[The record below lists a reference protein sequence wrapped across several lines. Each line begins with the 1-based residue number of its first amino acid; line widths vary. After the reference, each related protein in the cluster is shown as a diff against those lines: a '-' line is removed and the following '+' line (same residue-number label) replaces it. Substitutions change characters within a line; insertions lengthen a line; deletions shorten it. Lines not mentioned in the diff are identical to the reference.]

1 MTTPLGMP
9 ATRRSSLLGVRRP
22 AWLTAILRNR
32 LSTAGFAII
41 LVAACVAIFGPLL
54 MPGDPNAFVA
64 SPNLPPSRDHLL
76 GTTGLGQDVFH
87 QLVAG
92 TRTTLSVAVVVGI
105 LTSLIAAVVA
115 MVSAFFGGIVDEVL
129 SLVTNVFLILP
140 GFPLMVVLAVFLPSG
155 MVTIALVLSIA
166 GWAFGARYLR
176 SQALSVRERDFVSAQ
191 IVSGERPWRIM
202 FIEILPNML
211 GVLTAY
217 LINQVVYAV
226 GAQASLEFLG
236 LGAPNQV
243 TWGTMLYW
251 AANNMSLLQGT
262 WWTFVAPGM
271 AIAIVSAS
279 LTMLNY
285 VVDEAA
291 NPRLRATRNLR
302 GFLKRLPRGS
312 YRAGRA
318 TVVARND

>member
-1 MTTPLGMP
+1 MSTLQDTSKPGNAKSNSVHWPL
-9 ATRRSSLLGVRRP
+9 
-22 AWLTAILRNR
+22 WLKTILRNR
-32 LSTAGFAII
+32 LGAAGFFII
-41 LVAACVAIFGPLL
+41 LVATFVAIFGPLL

-64 SPNLPPSRDHLL
+64 PPNLPPSREYLL

-87 QLVAG
+87 QLVIG
-92 TRTTLSVAVVVGI
+92 TRTTLVIALIVGI
-105 LTSLIAAVVA
+105 LTSLIAAIVA
-115 MVSAFFGGIVDEVL
+115 MVSAFFGGFTDEVL

-140 GFPLMVVLAVFLPSG
+140 GFPLMIVLAVFLPGS
-155 MVTIALVLSIA
+155 MATIAIVLTIA

-176 SQALSVRERDFVSAQ
+176 SQALSVRQRDFVAAQ
-191 IVSGERPWRIM
+191 IVSGERSWRIM

-211 GVLTAY
+211 GVWTAY
-217 LINQVVYAV
+217 LINQVVYAI

-251 AANNMSLLQGT
+251 AVNNMSLLQGT
-262 WWTFVAPGM
+262 WWAFVPPGL
-271 AIAIVSAS
+271 AIATVAAS
-279 LTMLNY
+279 LTLMNY

-291 NPRLRATRNLR
+291 NPRLRATRSLNDFLR
-302 GFLKRLPRGS
+302 RQPRGS
-312 YRAGRA
+312 YSTGRI

>member
-1 MTTPLGMP
+1 MNELSENSGV
-9 ATRRSSLLGVRRP
+9 ASSLKVGLRRP
-22 AWLTAILRNR
+22 AWLSIILRNR
-32 LSTAGFAII
+32 LGTAGCLI
-41 LVAACVAIFGPLL
+41 LLLAAFVAVFGPVL
-54 MPGDPNAFVA
+54 MPGDPNAFVDA
-64 SPNLPPSRDHLL
+64 PNLPPSSDHYL

-87 QLVAG
+87 QLVIG
-92 TRTTLSVAVVVGI
+92 TRATLVVAVVVGL
-105 LTSLIAAVVA
+105 LTSLNAAVVA
-115 MVSAFFGGIVDEVL
+115 MASAYFGGIVDEVL
-129 SLVTNVFLILP
+129 SLLTNVFLILP
-140 GFPLMVVLAVFLPSG
+140 GLPLMVVLAVFLPSG
-155 MVTIALVLSIA
+155 TVTIALVLSIA

-176 SQALSVRERDFVSAQ
+176 SQALSVRERDFVSALV
-191 IVSGERPWRIM
+191 VSGERPWRIM

-217 LINQVVYAV
+217 LINQVVYAI

-279 LTMLNY
+279 LTLMNY

-291 NPRLRATRNLR
+291 NPRLRASRSLKDFLR
-302 GFLKRLPRGS
+302 RLPRGS
-312 YRAGRA
+312 FMGGRA
-318 TVVARND
+318 TVVATNE